1 MHPYSIDVW
10 SSLRHCSKLSCPKV
24 TRTVPP
30 PTQLRILLY
39 FDPYLSF
46 PICISVP
53 EAQVNKTPITFLAQN
68 GNLIDVTSNLVYFLS
83 VNISNT
89 QLKFVDTL
97 WQKLDNKLLT
107 KAMWW
112 YCHILIWVAALWCD
126 LPFGIWRAPSCGH
139 AFPCEVKNEWTYT
152 YKKLH
157 A

>member
-1 MHPYSIDVW
+1 MFGLLFAIAR
-10 SSLRHCSKLSCPKV
+10 SSLAPKSQGQFPTNSTQNPSLFWPLS
-24 TRTVPP
+24 
-30 PTQLRILLY
+30 
-39 FDPYLSF
+39 FF

-112 YCHILIWVAALWCD
+112 YCHILIWVAALLRD